1 MNNRWRQREK
11 VFKTLPW
18 NRRME
23 YLLDDFDVIV
33 KKVANKINEMEK
45 GINNAVKHIA
55 KVLERKD

>member
-1 MNNRWRQREK
+1 
-11 VFKTLPW
+11 
-18 NRRME
+18 ME

-45 GINNAVKHIA
+45 GINNAIKHIA